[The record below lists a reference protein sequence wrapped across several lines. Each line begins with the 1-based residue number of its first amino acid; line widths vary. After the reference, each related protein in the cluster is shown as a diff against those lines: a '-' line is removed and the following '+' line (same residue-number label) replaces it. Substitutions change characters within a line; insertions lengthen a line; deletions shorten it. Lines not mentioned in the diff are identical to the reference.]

1 MQYLEEETK
10 MIEEFFTLFPF
21 LNGTMFSYWTSW
33 SLYLLFLSGGV
44 FILLDCNILTLTRHT
59 VYQEVSQSV
68 ITVVGSMFLL
78 TLFPNITQYFDI
90 TYFAGYLLVGIFWS
104 ILRFMR
110 RCDFIVKDM
119 LDCCDMTT
127 KSRYCPYTIPD
138 MKASNNKH
146 RIINWILFFPISV
159 IRWALNDIIDLMCTI
174 FDKFLVNIYNI
185 FAKKYLNQAK
195 ELKATSDAI
204 KKAKAKAGQEARM
217 GKNRVTHARQ
227 PDTM

>member
-1 MQYLEEETK
+1 

-146 RIINWILFFPISV
+146 RIINWILFFPVSV
-159 IRWALNDIIDLMCTI
+159 IRWGLIDIMDFLSITGGNLLVSI
-174 FDKFLVNIYNI
+174 FDDFTKGQIEHAEHLHVDVHCSNMQYKIERDREEEY
-185 FAKKYLNQAK
+185 ARDYAQADNLG
-195 ELKATSDAI
+195 E
-204 KKAKAKAGQEARM
+204 
-217 GKNRVTHARQ
+217 
-227 PDTM
+227 

>member
-1 MQYLEEETK
+1 MEYIITHLG
-10 MIEEFFTLFPF
+10 ILAAFFAGL
-21 LNGTMFSYWTSW
+21 LFSYWATGI
-33 SLYLLFLSGGV
+33 LCLFFFIADYREASEKWLTFFGLI
-44 FILLDCNILTLTRHT
+44 FILSLFPQIQIHFNIL
-59 VYQEVSQSV
+59 Y
-68 ITVVGSMFLL
+68 VVGYVILGF
-78 TLFPNITQYFDI
+78 
-90 TYFAGYLLVGIFWS
+90 VWS
-104 ILRFMR
+104 IFRFTR
-110 RCDFIVKDM
+110 RCDFIVKTM
-119 LDCCDMTT
+119 KENVKENPNLG
-127 KSRYCPYTIPD
+127 YCKYVVEDILP
-138 MKASNNKH
+138 SNNKH